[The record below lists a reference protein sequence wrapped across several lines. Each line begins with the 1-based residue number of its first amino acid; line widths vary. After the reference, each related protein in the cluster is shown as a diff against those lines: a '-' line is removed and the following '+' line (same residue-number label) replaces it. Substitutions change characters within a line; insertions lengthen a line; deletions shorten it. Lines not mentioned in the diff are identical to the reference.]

1 MVVVEVVEVEV
12 AVEVELGGMNL
23 FCWRC
28 HQMEK
33 MCRCKERNHDG
44 IKFHFLLT
52 SRRHSFWG
60 GNSFFSLS
68 LTQTAFIIDITH
80 YGS

>member
-1 MVVVEVVEVEV
+1 MEWARFVGDAVVEVEAVVVLEV
-12 AVEVELGGMNL
+12 AVEVESGGMNL

-52 SRRHSFWG
+52 SRRHSFFG
-60 GNSFFSLS
+60 GEIVSS
-68 LTQTAFIIDITH
+68 H
-80 YGS
+80 YH